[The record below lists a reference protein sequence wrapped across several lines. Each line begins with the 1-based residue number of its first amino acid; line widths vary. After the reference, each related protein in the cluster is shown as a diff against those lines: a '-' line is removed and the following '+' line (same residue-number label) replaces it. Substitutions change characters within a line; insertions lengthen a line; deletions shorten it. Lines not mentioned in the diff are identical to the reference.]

1 VTISIRLVFAVNE
14 VPSGSR
20 FIPSAPETFA
30 FLYETFGVSNSFL
43 GDGES
48 TQGEIMDLGLEKN
61 ICEKKQRGI
70 WNKTEGRT
78 HSIGDGRA
86 GSQKGFTVQITDQMF
101 NDWVG
106 QHQRLLFGIAYWW
119 TGSRTEAE
127 ELTQQAFLQA
137 YPRTARIQR
146 HSKRSPRHREI
157 TPHLRLRLA
166 PRRGIY
172 ERPNWEIVS
181 RGA

>member
-1 VTISIRLVFAVNE
+1 MD
-14 VPSGSR
+14 
-20 FIPSAPETFA
+20 
-30 FLYETFGVSNSFL
+30 FGF
-43 GDGES
+43 
-48 TQGEIMDLGLEKN
+48 EKN
-61 ICEKKQRGI
+61 ICEKSKGI
-70 WNKTEGRT
+70 FGIKRKAEPTLLVTAEQAVKKW
-78 HSIGDGRA
+78 
-86 GSQKGFTVQITDQMF
+86 FTVQITAQMF
-101 NDWVG
+101 NDWVR

-119 TGSRTEAE
+119 TGSPTDAE
-127 ELTQQAFLQA
+127 ELTQEAFLQA

-166 PRRGIY
+166 PRRGNY